1 MRPFSIEWHAP
12 EFSYRE
18 KDVSWYWIS
27 ATIAIILLS
36 VSVWQ
41 KNFLFAVFIVIAEIL
56 ILVWAGQKPRTIE
69 FKLDEIG
76 LTIDGKKFYPYSSI
90 AAFSIDENASGEWR
104 ELAFRFGHGMRP
116 FLKVFVPSERS
127 EEIEKTLIT
136 VIQKTDF
143 EDSFL
148 DILQRLIGF

>member
-1 MRPFSIEWHAP
+1 MEKFFIEWQAP
-12 EFSYRE
+12 EFHYSE
-18 KDVSWYWIS
+18 KDVSWYWTS
-27 ATIAIILLS
+27 AIIAIILLS
-36 VSVWQ
+36 ASVWQ

-69 FKLDEIG
+69 FKLDEKG

-90 AAFSIDENASGEWR
+90 GAFSIDENAGGEWR

-116 FLKVFVPSERS
+116 LLKVFVPGKRS
-127 EEIEKTLIT
+127 EEIEKALAG